1 MRLFRSHTNA
11 SVFAC
16 TGIFRSNVP
25 AILYKGLSTGCKAGR
40 LGSIPGQVMPKTWKT
55 LLAASP
61 ALYSAKGRVHTRL
74 CHWLATS
81 LTFTAKVAS
90 WPAAQVKLILT
101 QNLSDLIIRH
111 PKTGLGRRFIAANQ
125 AFVKNAK
132 NLLTAFDIYTVVYEL
147 GLSIAITLEFN
158 EIVSSLKEIINKEM
172 KGLSL
177 LWHGP

>member
-1 MRLFRSHTNA
+1 
-11 SVFAC
+11 
-16 TGIFRSNVP
+16 
-25 AILYKGLSTGCKAGR
+25 
-40 LGSIPGQVMPKTWKT
+40 
-55 LLAASP
+55 
-61 ALYSAKGRVHTRL
+61 
-74 CHWLATS
+74 
-81 LTFTAKVAS
+81 
-90 WPAAQVKLILT
+90 
-101 QNLSDLIIRH
+101 
-111 PKTGLGRRFIAANQ
+111 LGRRFIAANQ